1 MGTLTALRTAVRLRL
16 VSDAALV
23 ALLGGPNVFHR
34 FVRTGVQV
42 PSVTY
47 YDSTFY
53 PSNLPR
59 LDSSF
64 MVDVW
69 ARDLDAAEAI
79 AARVVTLLDQGEAAF
94 AGLAPLTAPGGEVAL
109 AVLSVMESRDTLD
122 VDPTI
127 VRKTL
132 RFALVSFA
140 LQGA

>member
-1 MGTLTALRTAVRLRL
+1 MVTLTALRTAVRLRL
-16 VSDAALV
+16 VSDVALV

-34 FVRTGVQV
+34 FVRTSVQV

-47 YDSTFY
+47 YDSTLY

-64 MVDVW
+64 VVDVW
-69 ARDLDAAEAI
+69 ARDLDAAEVI
-79 AARVVTLLDQGEAAF
+79 AARVVTLLDQGEASF
-94 AGLAPLTAPGGEVAL
+94 AGLAPLTAPGGEVNL
-109 AVLSVMESRDTLD
+109 AVLNLVESRDTLD

-140 LQGA
+140 LVGA